1 MHSLISVSIV
11 YFTIQMLNTNAYT
24 GIKTKCETLHFTVE
38 TACFL
43 KLHMKQFYTSYML
56 NGYGNNGYAG
66 I

>member
-1 MHSLISVSIV
+1 
-11 YFTIQMLNTNAYT
+11 MLNTNAYT